1 MNAATRD
8 TPLQQRLED
17 WAKAF
22 GGEQLRRSGYS
33 SMDRIGSPCANDDSF
48 SSPAGQLERIV
59 QAMEQSGRW
68 NEARVLRAEY
78 FMAALPED
86 VRLARLKRTGL
97 SISRTTYYTY
107 LGAAQAFVAGALSTS
122 GGLGTR

>member
-8 TPLQQRLED
+8 TSLQQRLED
-17 WAKAF
+17 WAKTF
-22 GGEQLRRSGYS
+22 GGEQLQRAGYS
-33 SMDRIGSPCANDDSF
+33 SMERIGSPCANDDSYGL
-48 SSPAGQLERIV
+48 AGQLERIV

-107 LGAAQAFVAGALSTS
+107 LGAALAFVAGAMAAH
-122 GGLGTR
+122 GMKDREP